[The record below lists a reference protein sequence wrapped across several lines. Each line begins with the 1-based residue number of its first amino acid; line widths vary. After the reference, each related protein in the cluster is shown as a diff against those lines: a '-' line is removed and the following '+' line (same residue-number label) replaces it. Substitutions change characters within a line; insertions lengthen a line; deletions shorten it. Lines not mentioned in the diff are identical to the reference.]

1 MNKNYLLTAVLSL
14 ILSACSSTIPE
25 QLRIADEQ
33 ALVSY
38 ADVKLDP
45 TAKQAAT
52 ARWGGVI
59 AKVENQKEYT
69 VLEVVNLEL
78 AYSAKPIA
86 ANESQGRFKV
96 FYKGLLDP
104 VIYQKGKS
112 VTAVGVIAEP
122 ESGKIGELEYQ
133 FPVLMATGIYLW
145 KDTPQ
150 VNVRVRQDPLMSPF
164 YDPFYYHRGYAYPP
178 RVIIKQTSSTTNKKS
193 K

>member
-1 MNKNYLLTAVLSL
+1 MKKCHIVTAALSL
-14 ILSACSSTIPE
+14 ILSACSTIPE
-25 QLRIADEQ
+25 QVRIADEQ

-38 ADVKLDP
+38 AEVKLDQS
-45 TAKQAAT
+45 AKQAAT

-69 VLEVVNLEL
+69 VLEVVNFKLTH
-78 AYSAKPIA
+78 SAKPIT

-112 VTAVGVIAEP
+112 VTAVGVIAAP

-145 KDTPQ
+145 KETPQ
-150 VNVRVRQDPLMSPF
+150 VNVRVRQEPLMSPF
-164 YDPFYYHRGYAYPP
+164 YDPFYHRGYAYPP
-178 RVIIKQTSSTTNKKS
+178 RVIIKQTSSTASKKS